1 MRSKPF
7 TTPWPAGRLF
17 AAGCLLGALAF
28 LILYGFSPL
37 DVTWD
42 GWLRGGYVEKDCL
55 QHYAGWLFYRQSDL
69 GFPFCVAQNINW
81 PQGLSLSY
89 TDSIPLFAFLFRLA
103 EPLLPATFQY
113 FGWFTLLC
121 FVLQGGFA
129 ALLLSLFSASP
140 LFVLGGSIP
149 FIFSP
154 ILVERAFR
162 HASLAAHF
170 LILWALYEY
179 IRGVR
184 QGRPFR
190 WSLLACNALSVI
202 IHPYFTA
209 MTMALSGA
217 LVLDCAL
224 KNRRL
229 ARPCLSFL
237 GYGAACALMALSF
250 GLATGSS
257 SGGSEVEYGYFSM
270 NLNALWNPISRWDT
284 HWSRLLPVQNQTGGN
299 YDGFN
304 YLGLGFLAGWVLL
317 ALFVAVR
324 RRALPKKLPGL
335 VLRHAGLLAMC
346 LCCTAFAVSHVV
358 TANGATLFRLGLPQA
373 LVRLCTVFRSS
384 GRMFWPVYYLLF
396 LGCLLLLLRCFSAR
410 GSAVLVLVLA
420 AVQLWDI
427 SPALAERGNE
437 MRQYETE
444 YLNPL
449 TSDFWQE
456 AAERYNHILS
466 LDGLQEE
473 PLFLALYAADNGMT
487 TNDPFAARYDEAA
500 LEEQRAA
507 LHEEILNG
515 QLRQDSLY
523 LIQDEGLFWELAEA
537 AGDQAF
543 CARLEGGWFVLAP
556 GMEYEGQDTQVY
568 GEDYPLHISDYSD
581 DNWLHGV
588 LLWDHKTVAFHDCDF
603 TRRKLTGASALVC
616 EGQEYPILEISDK
629 DEGWLMV
636 TLDIEDASLLAGKDL
651 ESIIS

>member
-1 MRSKPF
+1 MRPKLLNNS
-7 TTPWPAGRLF
+7 WPARRLF
-17 AAGCLLGALAF
+17 AAGFLLGVLAF
-28 LILYGFSPL
+28 LALYGFAPL
-37 DVTWD
+37 NVTWD

-55 QHYAGWLFYRQSDL
+55 QHYAGWLFYRQSEL
-69 GFPFCVAQNINW
+69 GFPLCVATNINW

-121 FVLQGGFA
+121 FGLQGGFA
-129 ALLLSLFSASP
+129 ALLLSLFSGSA
-140 LFVLGGSIP
+140 LFVLGGSVP
-149 FIFSP
+149 FILSP

-170 LILWALYEY
+170 LILWAIYAY
-179 IRGVR
+179 VQGVR
-184 QGRPFR
+184 EGKPFC
-190 WSLLACNALSVI
+190 WGLLACNALSVT

-209 MTMALSGA
+209 LTLALSGA
-217 LVLDCAL
+217 LALDCAL
-224 KNRRL
+224 KTRR
-229 ARPCLSFL
+229 PLSSLFSFA
-237 GYGAACALMALSF
+237 GYGAACALTAFAF

-270 NLNALWNPISRWDT
+270 NLNALWNPISRWNT

-317 ALFVAVR
+317 ALFVALR
-324 RRALPKKLPGL
+324 RRALLKGLPGL
-335 VLRHAGLLAMC
+335 VVRHAGLLAMC
-346 LCCTAFAVSHVV
+346 LCCTAFAVSNVV
-358 TANGATLFRLGLPQA
+358 TANGATLFRLELPHA

-396 LGCLLLLLRCFSAR
+396 LGCLLLLLRCFSMRRAT
-410 GSAVLVLVLA
+410 VLLLVLA

-427 SPALAERGNE
+427 SPALAERGAE
-437 MRQYETE
+437 MRHYQTE
-444 YLNPL
+444 YQNPL
-449 TSDFWQE
+449 TSDFWQQ
-456 AAERYNHILS
+456 AAQRYNHILS

-487 TNDPFAARYDEAA
+487 TNDPFAARYDEAS
-500 LEEQRAA
+500 LEEQREA
-507 LHEEILNG
+507 LKEEILAG
-515 QLRQDSLY
+515 QLRLGSLY
-523 LIQDEGLFWELAEA
+523 LIQEEGLFWEMAEA
-537 AGDQAF
+537 AGDQAY

-556 GMEYEGQDTQVY
+556 GMEYKGTDAQVY
-568 GEDYPLHISDYSD
+568 GENYPLHISDYSD

-588 LLWDHKTVAFHDCDF
+588 LLWDHKTVAFHDCAF

-636 TLDIEDASLLAGKDL
+636 TLEIEDASLLAGKDL
-651 ESIIS
+651 ESIIP